1 MSKLKGKV
9 AWITGAASGMGEATA
24 ELFAAEGAHVAVV
37 DIQTE
42 RGEALVARIEKAGGH
57 AKFHECD
64 VTKGD
69 QVRTSLDQTVSD
81 FGDLQIMVNCAGVAH
96 VAPLHEYPEEEW
108 DLLMGVNLKAIY
120 FAVKFGIPHLRA
132 NDRSYIV
139 NIGSVGSFIGQGLT
153 PAYIASKHAVLGLS
167 RNIAVDYAAD
177 GVRCN
182 CVCPGI
188 TDTPM
193 LRFHL
198 STTPDPEATL
208 AARLRRV
215 PTGIIISPNEIARAV
230 LYLSCEDSAGV
241 TGTSLVVD
249 GGYITPAEWESG
261 HTKFMET

>member
-1 MSKLKGKV
+1 MRSTAGTTESNQRQKGVCVSKLEGKV

-108 DLLMGVNLKAIY
+108 DLLMGVNLK
-120 FAVKFGIPHLRA
+120 
-132 NDRSYIV
+132 
-139 NIGSVGSFIGQGLT
+139 
-153 PAYIASKHAVLGLS
+153 
-167 RNIAVDYAAD
+167 VDVAT
-177 GVRCN
+177 
-182 CVCPGI
+182 I
-188 TDTPM
+188 QIETSQ
-193 LRFHL
+193 RFQ
-198 STTPDPEATL
+198 
-208 AARLRRV
+208 RR
-215 PTGIIISPNEIARAV
+215 IQLFN
-230 LYLSCEDSAGV
+230 
-241 TGTSLVVD
+241 
-249 GGYITPAEWESG
+249 
-261 HTKFMET
+261 